1 MQRVKSLVDWL
12 LGRLR
17 RHCEVRSFLMNSVL
31 GPACPG
37 PFGDESSLHWD
48 VLFRF
53 WSKITILNTCHC
65 CQCPRGPRDG
75 DGVHGLIIGGRSQIV
90 LIGNIFI
97 IRMSYTAFV
106 VRLISNRLC
115 YDVYFVYQRTPPQ
128 ILEWWGPFYDA
139 AELFENWKFW
149 KIEIFFRDF
158 TETPK
163 YDKKEKS
170 RRAIYHK
177 YGIKINDLTNLNK
190 D

>member
-12 LGRLR
+12 LGHLR

-37 PFGDESSLHWD
+37 PFGDESSLRWA

-75 DGVHGLIIGGRSQIV
+75 GGPRTDRGPESDCPDREYFHNSDVIYC
-90 LIGNIFI
+90 FCC
-97 IRMSYTAFV
+97 AFDIEPFM
-106 VRLISNRLC
+106 LWCLLC
-115 YDVYFVYQRTPPQ
+115 LSENPPPK

-139 AELFENWKFW
+139 AELFENLKFW

-170 RRAIYHK
+170 RRPIYHK